1 MRLWLRP
8 CIVVMPFGATRRRLF
23 AFARTTEVNKAKSRW
38 VQWTEPGQILCR
50 SEVLGSHFAR
60 QMTQDDNRWDDN
72 GDAGADDPSAL
83 SFYATVVDDGTSV
96 KEASTILRQQRRGGK
111 NDSDHVLVYQG
122 HYTNALQLLSAL
134 KRRARKRPVK
144 RAAADV
150 SMMTVTDQWK
160 LHRQRAKEEAH
171 QLNRL
176 LLEVRPDHSPTTAKT
191 PDSVPS
197 ILRQFVGPRTDPY
210 LVPLR
215 EILARIGSHQW
226 RTKGVPV
233 PQLDHHRLHPHY
245 GVYPPTRQEYLD
257 LLPQV
262 HPCLSSNNNDT
273 KEEAVVMD
281 VGTGTGILAAIL
293 LHRHPNVS
301 AIGTDINPLAI
312 ACAEENLTR
321 LGFGD
326 RIALYQTDLFADRD
340 ADVLVCNP
348 PWIPGTAETWLEHA
362 VYDGGGC
369 RMLYGFLR
377 DAASHMR
384 GGDSEAW
391 LILSDLAE
399 HLQLR
404 SREELLQR
412 IHDGGL
418 EIVETRAAVPQV
430 AAGSKPTKK
439 KKNKEEADPLPK
451 VADARRAE
459 TTHLYRLRKRA
470 A

>member
-1 MRLWLRP
+1 
-8 CIVVMPFGATRRRLF
+8 VMPFGATRRRLF
-23 AFARTTEVNKAKSRW
+23 AFARTTEVKEAKTTRW
-38 VQWTEPGQILCR
+38 VQWTEPGRILCR
-50 SEVLGSHFAR
+50 SEVLGSHFGR
-60 QMTQDDNRWDDN
+60 QMTPQDDNRLADDDD

-96 KEASTILRQQRRGGK
+96 KEASRILRQQEQRGGGK
-111 NDSDHVLVYQG
+111 NGSDHVLVYQG
-122 HYTNALQLLSAL
+122 HYANALQLLSAL
-134 KRRARKRPVK
+134 KRRARKRPLQ

-150 SMMTVTDQWK
+150 SRMSVTEQWK
-160 LHRQRAKEEAH
+160 LHRQRAKEEA
-171 QLNRL
+171 QELNRL
-176 LLEVRPDHSPTTAKT
+176 LLEVRPDHTPTTAKT

-245 GVYPPTRQEYLD
+245 GVYPPTRQDYLD
-257 LLPQV
+257 LLPQA
-262 HPCLSSNNNDT
+262 HPCLSNKKNDT
-273 KEEAVVMD
+273 KEGAVVMD

-293 LHRHPNVS
+293 LHRHPNVT

-312 ACAEENLTR
+312 ACAQENLTR

-326 RIALYQTDLFADRD
+326 RMALYQTDLFADRD

-348 PWIPGTAETWLEHA
+348 PWIPGTAESWLEHA
-362 VYDGGGC
+362 VYDGGG
-369 RMLYGFLR
+369 MLYGFLR

-384 GGDSEAW
+384 GSDSEAW

-430 AAGSKPTKK
+430 AAGSKPTKQKTK
-439 KKNKEEADPLPK
+439 KKEEADPLPK